1 MFEFPKEQILSNE
14 NEIEKLFL
22 TNNSFEEAPF
32 RVLWMVEESINET
45 TLKSLIVVP
54 KKRLSLAVN
63 RNKVKRRI
71 REALRK
77 DKLTL
82 EEVLK
87 DNRKK
92 INLAIIYQNK
102 KILNYNII
110 EQKIKVILDRLKE
123 NL

>member
-71 REALRK
+71 RHLIKDFLPKYGKNGYDYVFIAKENLINEDW
-77 DKLTL
+77 DKLKL
-82 EEVLK
+82 ESISVLK
-87 DNRKK
+87 D
-92 INLAIIYQNK
+92 
-102 KILNYNII
+102 
-110 EQKIKVILDRLKE
+110 LKYE
-123 NL
+123 